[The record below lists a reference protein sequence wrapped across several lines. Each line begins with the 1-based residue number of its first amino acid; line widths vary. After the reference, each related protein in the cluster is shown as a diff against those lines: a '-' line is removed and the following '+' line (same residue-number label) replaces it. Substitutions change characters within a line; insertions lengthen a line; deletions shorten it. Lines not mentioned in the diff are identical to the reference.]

1 MRLFRVKP
9 RPLYA
14 VKHPVSGK
22 GWCGPYA
29 HNGNGY
35 SQHTKLWYR
44 FKSENAAQVTL
55 TGCAMH
61 DHKIQQ
67 M

>member
-1 MRLFRVKP
+1 MRLFRAKP
-9 RPLYA
+9 RPLY
-14 VKHPVSGK
+14 VVRHPLNGK
-22 GWCGPYA
+22 MWIGPYRFE
-29 HNGNGY
+29 GRGY
-35 SQHTKLWYR
+35 SELPKLWYR

-61 DHKIQQ
+61 DHTIHK